1 MPSEEAL
8 VEIGSVAREIGV
20 TPSTLRSWERRYGV
34 IEPHRGR
41 RGERLYDAAQV
52 EALRRIQTQIRLGA
66 RASAAHAAAVGG
78 PEQQA
83 IRVELPP
90 GAEAPRLARLAVD
103 AILES
108 SPEQRFAFFARLV
121 AVELV
126 SNAVIHGRPAEPI
139 ALEIR
144 LEPSSARLRVH
155 NTGRALK
162 LKELRTRTGPRGW
175 GLEIVDA
182 LASSWTIESGPLGT
196 TVTVCLPA
204 TDEGFANGHSGT
216 PRPEAV

>member
-1 MPSEEAL
+1 MTPDAL
-8 VEIGSVAREIGV
+8 LEIGSVAREIGV

-34 IEPHRGR
+34 VEPHRGN
-41 RGERLYDAAQV
+41 RGERLYDAGQIEV
-52 EALRRIQTQIRLGA
+52 LRRIQTDIRLGA
-66 RASAAHAAAVGG
+66 RAAAAHEAAAGR
-78 PEQQA
+78 PERQS

-90 GAEAPRLARLAVD
+90 GSEAPRLARLAVD
-103 AILES
+103 AILAS
-108 SPEQRFAFFARLV
+108 TPEQRFAFFARLV

-126 SNAVIHGRPAEPI
+126 SNAVLHGRPADPI

-144 LEPSSARLRVH
+144 LDLQTALLRVH
-155 NTGRALK
+155 NTGRALS
-162 LKELRTRTGPRGW
+162 LRQLRTRSGRRGW

-204 TDEGFANGHSGT
+204 TDAGFTDGDWGT
-216 PRPEAV
+216 SRPEAV